1 MDSDFSDLRSKALE
15 TLSKKGKVNVS
26 QWGNDIKKLIEEL
39 SIHQI
44 ELEYQN
50 EELER
55 AQAEVQRKSDE
66 YADLFDNAPVGHIIL
81 DKDQNIVNTNNTF
94 AKLLLLLKEEIIG
107 VPIQKFISPLFTDT
121 YYHFFKLLQKG
132 EIFAQVDLRMRSH
145 RKSDIYV
152 RIDAT
157 SHPQSHFYRL
167 AIIDISIQKKLEDQL
182 RKETEK
188 AIKSETQ
195 FRQIVERSSD
205 VFFYQDIVTRRIKYM
220 SPTITSVLGYS
231 QAECLQMSSS
241 DQLSIMLP
249 QYREFSFDLVNNL
262 LESEVSGHDFISTEY
277 EILTKD
283 NTIKWIKASYSLIR
297 NHNGEPDEIIGTL
310 HDITPSKTYQKE
322 LIAARE
328 KAEENDKLK
337 SAFLANISH
346 EIRTPLNAII
356 GFSDIMMNEFEEKND
371 SDNLSYITIV
381 ERNGHRLLELIND
394 IICISKIESKQMA
407 VSISEFDINELMR
420 DSYDVFRLEAEERGL
435 SLRFNN
441 TPAETMIN
449 SDKDKVTSCIYNL
462 IKNALKYTAK
472 GYIEFNA
479 NVYDDIL
486 NFYVTDTGIGIP
498 HEKQKQ
504 IFERFSQVNYTSS
517 KDGVGL
523 GLSIVMGLLQLL
535 NGTIEVRSEV
545 GKGST
550 FSFSIPLVNNN

>member
-132 EIFAQVDLRMRSH
+132 AMFAQVDLRMRSH

-310 HDITPSKTYQKE
+310 HDITLSKTYQKE

-523 GLSIVMGLLQLL
+523 GLSIVKGLLQLL

>member
-310 HDITPSKTYQKE
+310 HDITLSKTYQKE

-462 IKNALKYTAK
+462 IKNALKKRKKMEEA
-472 GYIEFNA
+472 I
-479 NVYDDIL
+479 
-486 NFYVTDTGIGIP
+486 
-498 HEKQKQ
+498 
-504 IFERFSQVNYTSS
+504 
-517 KDGVGL
+517 
-523 GLSIVMGLLQLL
+523 
-535 NGTIEVRSEV
+535 
-545 GKGST
+545 
-550 FSFSIPLVNNN
+550 

>member
-132 EIFAQVDLRMRSH
+132 EMFAQVDLRMRSH

-523 GLSIVMGLLQLL
+523 GLSIVKGLLQLL

>member
-132 EIFAQVDLRMRSH
+132 AMFAQVDLRMRSH

-523 GLSIVMGLLQLL
+523 GLSIVKGLLQLL

>member
-310 HDITPSKTYQKE
+310 HDITLSKTYQKE

-523 GLSIVMGLLQLL
+523 GLSIVKGLLQLL